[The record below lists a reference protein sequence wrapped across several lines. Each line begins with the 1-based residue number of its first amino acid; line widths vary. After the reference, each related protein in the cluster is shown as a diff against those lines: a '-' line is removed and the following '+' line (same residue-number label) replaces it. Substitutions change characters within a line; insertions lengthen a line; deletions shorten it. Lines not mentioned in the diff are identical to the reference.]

1 VKILV
6 DMNLSPDW
14 VSFFE
19 SRGFTAQHWS
29 ALGELTASD
38 RTIMSFARSSGW
50 TVFTHD
56 LDFGNI
62 LAVTAARG
70 PSVIQVRT
78 QDPTPRAAG
87 EMLITA
93 LRTYGV
99 EPNEEPSSRLS
110 LIECEPA
117 YSRSIEEPTKY
128 LGCRRRDPTRDRDDP
143 LLPMPRRG

>member
-99 EPNEEPSSRLS
+99 ELERGALVTIEPHRMRAR
-110 LIECEPA
+110 I
-117 YSRSIEEPTKY
+117 
-128 LGCRRRDPTRDRDDP
+128 
-143 LLPMPRRG
+143 LPINRGAD